1 VLAKFLRTTPG
12 FHQFCCSTEEVRAAL
27 AAVKVFSFVSGQRE
41 REREREREKA
51 AVKDS
56 SFCCIFSP
64 ILEGWVRGDVAGQ
77 KREKKVQR
85 PSRKRMA
92 DATAAASSSRGGG
105 ETTRRVLFVSAGASH
120 TVALL
125 CKHFVF
131 FFSLLSLPSF
141 LH

>member
-1 VLAKFLRTTPG
+1 
-12 FHQFCCSTEEVRAAL
+12 
-27 AAVKVFSFVSGQRE
+27 
-41 REREREREKA
+41 
-51 AVKDS
+51 
-56 SFCCIFSP
+56 
-64 ILEGWVRGDVAGQ
+64 LEGWLRRDVAGQ

-125 CKHFVF
+125 CKHFACF
-131 FFSLLSLPSF
+131 FLLSLPSF